1 MGIQFKIPKL
11 LQEKTSGATLVEVEG
26 ADVRECI
33 VDLTRRH
40 PGLKGTILDEE
51 GRILLKWMVYINE
64 KSAVSSEELSCR
76 LEDGDKIALLPMV
89 AGG

>member
-51 GRILLKWMVYINE
+51 DRILLKWMVYINE